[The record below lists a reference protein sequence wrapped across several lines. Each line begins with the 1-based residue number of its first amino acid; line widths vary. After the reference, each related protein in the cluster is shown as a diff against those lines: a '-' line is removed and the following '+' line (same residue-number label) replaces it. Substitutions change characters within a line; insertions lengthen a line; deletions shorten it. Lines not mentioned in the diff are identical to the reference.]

1 MKRRDFLKNIA
12 GPAAVVPFF
21 SNRLFAKALNPLQLH
36 PKLLAMLAQ
45 QDDRVLVV
53 VQMNGGND
61 GLNMVLPLDQYT
73 NLAAARA
80 NILIP
85 DTSALVLGSSQTGL
99 HPAMTGLKTL
109 YDQNKLTLVQSVSYA
124 SQSFSHFRGTDIWN
138 SASDSSTVLTT
149 GWVGR
154 YLEYAFPG
162 YPDAYPSVQMPDPLA
177 IQIGSN
183 LSSALMGYQI
193 STGQTVPTS
202 FSGSIT
208 QLLSYSNS
216 IVPSGNAGTELQYLR
231 NQQAQANQYA
241 SSITGSYA
249 AGTNMATYAASSS
262 SSIAQQLKIVA
273 RLIKGGLKTR
283 IYYVSIGGFD
293 THNQQVDN
301 ADHTIGTHATIL
313 GSMSSAIA
321 AFQADLALMGLED
334 RVIGLTYSEFGRRVI
349 SNASVGTDHGAAA
362 PMFIFGKKVNPGIM
376 GTNPIIPANA
386 NSNTQ
391 VPMQYSF
398 HQIYTSILNE
408 WFCVPSGDAQ
418 TILANSLAAAPVTSA
433 CTQTALPVTMTEFG
447 VEPANLRD
455 AHVYWTTIAEDNV
468 EKFII
473 ERSTDASEFVRVGEV
488 AAKGHSHDTTRYEYL
503 DKDLPIEKI
512 TTYYYRIKSQ
522 DLDGSMSI
530 SKIKSVVF
538 NPDQF
543 TLDVYPNPTKGD
555 VWVRINSGVDRDLPC
570 DITVV
575 DTFGRSMYRL
585 EGEYLQNQQAI
596 KLSLNDIAAGVYLV
610 QVKNGS
616 HQETRRLVLQ
626 Q

>member
-1 MKRRDFLKNIA
+1 M
-12 GPAAVVPFF
+12 
-21 SNRLFAKALNPLQLH
+21 
-36 PKLLAMLAQ
+36 
-45 QDDRVLVV
+45 
-53 VQMNGGND
+53 
-61 GLNMVLPLDQYT
+61 
-73 NLAAARA
+73 
-80 NILIP
+80 
-85 DTSALVLGSSQTGL
+85 
-99 HPAMTGLKTL
+99 
-109 YDQNKLTLVQSVSYA
+109 
-124 SQSFSHFRGTDIWN
+124 
-138 SASDSSTVLTT
+138 
-149 GWVGR
+149 
-154 YLEYAFPG
+154 
-162 YPDAYPSVQMPDPLA
+162 
-177 IQIGSN
+177 
-183 LSSALMGYQI
+183 
-193 STGQTVPTS
+193 
-202 FSGSIT
+202 
-208 QLLSYSNS
+208 
-216 IVPSGNAGTELQYLR
+216 
-231 NQQAQANQYA
+231 
-241 SSITGSYA
+241 
-249 AGTNMATYAASSS
+249 
-262 SSIAQQLKIVA
+262 
-273 RLIKGGLKTR
+273 
-283 IYYVSIGGFD
+283 
-293 THNQQVDN
+293 
-301 ADHTIGTHATIL
+301 
-313 GSMSSAIA
+313 
-321 AFQADLALMGLED
+321 
-334 RVIGLTYSEFGRRVI
+334 
-349 SNASVGTDHGAAA
+349 
-362 PMFIFGKKVNPGIM
+362 
-376 GTNPIIPANA
+376 
-386 NSNTQ
+386 
-391 VPMQYSF
+391 
-398 HQIYTSILNE
+398 
-408 WFCVPSGDAQ
+408 PSGDAQ

>member
-36 PKLLAMLAQ
+36 PTLLGMLAQ

-53 VQMNGGND
+53 VQMTGGND

-73 NLAAARA
+73 NLATARA

-109 YDQNKLTLVQSVSYA
+109 YDQSKLTVVQGVSYA

-138 SASDSSTVLTT
+138 SASDSATVLTT

-208 QLLSYSNS
+208 QLLSYANS

-241 SSITGSYA
+241 STITGSYA

-301 ADHTIGTHATIL
+301 TDHTIGTHATIL

-362 PMFIFGKKVNPGIM
+362 PMFIFGKRVNPGIL
-376 GTNPIIPANA
+376 GSNPVIPANA

-408 WFCVPSGDAQ
+408 WFCVPTGDAQ

-570 DITVV
+570 DVTVI
-575 DTFGRSMYRL
+575 DTFGRPMYRL
-585 EGEYLQNQQAI
+585 EGEYLQNHQTL
-596 KLSLNDIAAGVYLV
+596 KLNLNDIASGVYLV

-626 Q
+626 